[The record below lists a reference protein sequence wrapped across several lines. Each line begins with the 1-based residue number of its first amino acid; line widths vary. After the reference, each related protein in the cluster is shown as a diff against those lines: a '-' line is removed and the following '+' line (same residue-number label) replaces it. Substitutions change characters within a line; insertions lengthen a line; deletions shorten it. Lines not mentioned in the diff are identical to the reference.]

1 MESPTFI
8 SYMGI
13 GRSDIRIDLRQS
25 EDMVERFDSMTAYLA
40 QDTDVERFSPL
51 VTSQFTLVQSDG
63 ILETINVET
72 GDFALF
78 PLDYVEGA
86 APQLENEIAL
96 SFLNAQEMEKRVGDT
111 IVLLVNEQEQE
122 LMVSGIYQDVTNGGR
137 TAKATLPFDPQSV
150 IGHTVSLD
158 LKSPD
163 VIDAKVREYAEI
175 FQPARV
181 TDLAGY
187 VTQTLGNTIEQLEQV
202 TLVAVVVGLFV
213 SILITF
219 LFLNMLIT
227 KDSSQIAIMRSL
239 GFSLR
244 NIRVQYLARALSLL
258 GIGIVLGTL
267 FSNTLG
273 QRMVSALWGLMG
285 ASQIRFVIDPVQAYI
300 LLPFLL
306 MLVVSITTLI
316 SIAGIKETSITKMI
330 VN

>member
-1 MESPTFI
+1 
-8 SYMGI
+8 
-13 GRSDIRIDLRQS
+13 
-25 EDMVERFDSMTAYLA
+25 V
-40 QDTDVERFSPL
+40 PL
-51 VTSQFTLVQSDG
+51 GGTT
-63 ILETINVET
+63 
-72 GDFALF
+72 
-78 PLDYVEGA
+78 
-86 APQLENEIAL
+86 EN
-96 SFLNAQEMEKRVGDT
+96 
-111 IVLLVNEQEQE
+111 
-122 LMVSGIYQDVTNGGR
+122 
-137 TAKATLPFDPQSV
+137 ATLPFDPQSV